1 MAELLPVPTHFF
13 EQSAVIPWRR
23 HHRGI
28 EVMLIT
34 SARRK
39 RWIVPKGVIEPGM
52 GARASARKEAVE
64 EAGID
69 GIVSDERIGEYFYR
83 KWNGDCRVQVFSMQV
98 TEVFEHWDEERLRKR
113 RWVDLRRAFSLVD
126 THELKSMLQRFERHI
141 QSLLG

>member
-1 MAELLPVPTHFF
+1 MPELSPVPTHFF

-69 GIVSDERIGEYFYR
+69 GIISDERIGEYFYR
-83 KWNGDCRVQVFSMQV
+83 KWNGDCRVQVFAMQV
-98 TEVFEHWDEERLRKR
+98 TSVFEHWDEEHMRKR
-113 RWVDLRRAFSLVD
+113 RWVELRRAFSLVD
-126 THELKSMLQRFERHI
+126 TPELKSVLQRFERHI
-141 QSLLG
+141 QSIID

>member
-1 MAELLPVPTHFF
+1 MAESPPVPKHFF

-39 RWIVPKGVIEPGM
+39 RWIIPKGVIEPGM

-83 KWNGDCRVQVFSMQV
+83 KWNGDCRVQVFAMQV
-98 TEVFEHWDEERLRKR
+98 TDVFEHWDEERLRKR
-113 RWVDLRRAFSLVD
+113 RWVGLRRAFSLVD
-126 THELKSMLQRFERHI
+126 TQELKSVLQRFEHHI
-141 QSLLG
+141 HSLLD